1 MNILFLTLSSIKGLD
16 EHSLYTDMLRD
27 LRNRGHRIFI
37 IRPEERK
44 YHRPTRLIKGDGY
57 ELLALRTLNIQKTN
71 VVEKGI
77 ATLSLEWLFN
87 RAIRKYWGKVKFDL
101 VIYTTPPI
109 TFNQVIADVKA
120 RCGARSY
127 LLLKDIFPQNAVD
140 LGMMKE
146 GSLLHRMFRRKE
158 ERLYALSDRIGCMS
172 PANVQFVLDHNPE
185 VDPRKVE
192 LAPNSLE
199 LKDVPLLSA
208 EEKEAIRGKL
218 GIPQGK
224 TLFIYGGN
232 LGKPQGIDFLMRVI
246 AANEERKDSFIM
258 VVGSGTEFGKIQS
271 WFEEHRPVNAKL
283 MSALPK
289 EDYDNLVKAADVG
302 LIFLDPRFT
311 IPNYPSRLLSYM
323 EIKVPV
329 LMATD
334 VNTDVGPIA
343 EANGY
348 GMWSESGDLEAFMKH
363 LDLLA
368 KDADLRSR
376 MGEKGYE
383 FLCKNYLVE
392 HTVEPILRAM
402 NVSL

>member
-101 VIYTTPPI
+101 VLYTTPPI

-246 AANEERKDSFIM
+246 AENEGRTDSFIM
-258 VVGSGTEFGKIQS
+258 VVGSGTEFGRMKT
-271 WFEEHRPVNAKL
+271 WFDEHRPVNAKL

-289 EDYDNLVKAADVG
+289 ADYDNLVKAADVG

-334 VNTDVGPIA
+334 VHTDVGTIA

-348 GMWSESGDLEAFMKH
+348 GLWSESGNLEAFMQH
-363 LDLLA
+363 LDVLA
-368 KDADLRSR
+368 KDAALRSQ
-376 MGEKGYE
+376 MGEKGYA

-392 HTVEPILRAM
+392 HTVEPILA
-402 NVSL
+402 SL